1 MQTNPYS
8 STQYNGDASAPPIEI
23 VRLTEESWL
32 FTKAMKGVFA
42 EMSDSQIDTFEQVL
56 DIASGPGDWALE
68 VAFKHPH
75 LEVVGTDFNEN
86 MVNYAKARGRAQR
99 LKNVFFQAMSWTEGF
114 DFPDNTFDFIN
125 GRLLVLLLPQKYW
138 AAVIQDAFR
147 ILRPGGILRLI
158 DTDTILTSSWAV
170 DTIHHWTL
178 QVFQRN
184 GFGFSPTG
192 RTLGMSPILPYLVRN
207 AGFVDVRS
215 ERYSIDFSTGTDN
228 WGILYR
234 NIEMACTSLM
244 PQIVAMKIASQ
255 EYFDEVF
262 RQVHIDMMS
271 NDFYGIWP
279 FFSLIGVKPA

>member
-8 STQYNGDASAPPIEI
+8 STQFTPDTSVPPIEI

-32 FTKAMKGVFA
+32 FTKAIGSLFS
-42 EMSDSQIDTFEQVL
+42 EMLKDQIAKFERVL
-56 DIASGPGDWALE
+56 DIACGPGDWALE
-68 VAFKHPH
+68 VAFNYPH

-99 LKNVFFQAMSWTEGF
+99 LKNVFFQAMSWTESF
-114 DFPDNTFDFIN
+114 DLPDDTFDFIN
-125 GRLLVLLLPQKYW
+125 GRLLVLLLPRTLW
-138 AAVIQDAFR
+138 PTVIQDAFR

-158 DTDTILTSSWAV
+158 DADTILTSSWAV

-178 QVFQRN
+178 QVLQRT

-192 RTLGMSPILPYLVRN
+192 RTLGMSPVLPHLVRK
-207 AGFVDVRS
+207 AGFVQVHS
-215 ERYSIDFSTGTDN
+215 QPYSIDFSSGTDN

-244 PQIVAMKIASQ
+244 PQIVAMKIATQ
-255 EYFDEVF
+255 EEFDKVF
-262 RQVHIDMMS
+262 RKVHIDMMS
-271 NDFYGIWP
+271 DDFYGLWP
-279 FFSLIGVKPA
+279 FFSLTGVKP